1 MFIFGFGDSGGTI
14 DPLLILLLALAM
26 EACVGEASFLFQ
38 TALHPVRVIGGLI
51 GCLDRGLNRER
62 RSSSTRM
69 IFGGVV
75 VALVIGLAGAIGWAV
90 AWSTAHFAL
99 GWIVELILT
108 VTLLAQRSL
117 YDHVRAVAQA
127 LKSDGLDGGRRAVAH
142 IVGRDVDQLDAAGVA
157 RAAIESCAENFGDAV
172 VGPVF
177 WYVLFGFPGLLVYK
191 SVNTLDSM
199 IGYKTPRHR
208 AFGMV
213 AARLDDV
220 LNLVPARLAG
230 LFLVAAAK
238 LLPTSDGSGAWRSMR
253 RDAGKHRSP
262 NAGWP
267 EAAMAGALGLA
278 LAGPRRYAD
287 AVVDDP
293 WIGGG
298 RTRATDR
305 DIERALTV
313 YVAACGINAL
323 VVAILWLLF

>member
-1 MFIFGFGDSGGTI
+1 MFIFSLEGSGGTV
-14 DPLLILLLALAM
+14 DPLLILLLALSM

-51 GCLDRGLNRER
+51 GCLDRGLNREAQ
-62 RSSSTRM
+62 SSATRM
-69 IFGGVV
+69 MLGGLA
-75 VALVIGLAGAIGWAV
+75 VALVIALAVTIGWAV
-90 AWSTAHFAL
+90 TWLTAQFVL
-99 GWIVELILT
+99 GWIVELVLT
-108 VTLLAQRSL
+108 AMLLAQRSL
-117 YDHVRAVAQA
+117 YDHVRAVGSA
-127 LKSDGLDGGRRAVAH
+127 LRTDGLEGGRRAVAH
-142 IVGRDVDQLDAAGVA
+142 IVGRDVNELDRYGVA

-172 VGPVF
+172 VAPTF

-199 IGYKTPRHR
+199 IGYRTPRHQ

-230 LFLVAAAK
+230 LFLVVAA
-238 LLPTSDGSGAWRSMR
+238 LFLPSADASAAWRTLR

-287 AVVDDP
+287 AVVDEP

-298 RTRATDR
+298 RKDVATG
-305 DIERALTV
+305 DIDCALSV
-313 YVAACGINAL
+313 YAAACAINAL

>member
-1 MFIFGFGDSGGTI
+1 MFIFGLDGSGGTI
-14 DPLLILLLALAM
+14 DPLLILLLALVM

-51 GCLDRGLNRER
+51 GCLDSGLNREE
-62 RSSSTRM
+62 RSSVTRT
-69 IFGGVV
+69 ILGGVV
-75 VALVIGLAGAIGWAV
+75 VALVIGLAIAVGWAV
-90 AWSTAHFAL
+90 VWLTTHFVL
-99 GWIVELILT
+99 GWIVELVLT
-108 VTLLAQRSL
+108 VTLFAQRSL
-117 YDHVRAVAQA
+117 YDHVRAVART
-127 LKSDGLDGGRRAVAH
+127 LKTDGLEGGRRTVAH
-142 IVGRDVDQLDAAGVA
+142 IVGRDVNQLDIHGVA
-157 RAAIESCAENFGDAV
+157 RAAIESSAENFGDAV

-199 IGYKTPRHR
+199 IGYKTPRHQ

-230 LFLVAAAK
+230 LYLVAGAM
-238 LLPTSDGSGAWRSMR
+238 LLPSADGTEAWRAMR

-267 EAAMAGALGLA
+267 EATMAGALGLA
-278 LAGPRRYAD
+278 LAGPRRYAET
-287 AVVDDP
+287 VVDDP
-293 WIGGG
+293 WIGSG

-305 DIERALTV
+305 DIDRALTV
-313 YVAACGINAL
+313 YVSACLVNAL
-323 VVAILWLLF
+323 VVTILVVL